1 MLANENVSALDKKFD
16 PRLLAGDF
24 VLVYTIERMLC
35 VCVCVCVTVRV
46 TVCVTVS
53 VCVCVCDSV
62 CVVPT

>member
-35 VCVCVCVTVRV
+35 VCVCD
-46 TVCVTVS
+46 S
-53 VCVCVCDSV
+53 VCDSEWVCDSV